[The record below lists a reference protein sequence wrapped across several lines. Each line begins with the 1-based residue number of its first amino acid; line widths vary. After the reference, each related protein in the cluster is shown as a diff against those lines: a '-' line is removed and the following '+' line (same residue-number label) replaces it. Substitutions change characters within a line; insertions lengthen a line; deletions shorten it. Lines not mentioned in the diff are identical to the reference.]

1 MEMDLG
7 PMIME
12 MYFYWSNKVV
22 FLLSKWE
29 TTNSGQYVACLLAS
43 FLVAVFVEFLSS
55 LKIKNDLVHMLIY
68 ATRLFFSYMLMFVL
82 MTYNGG
88 LFIAVMLGYTVG
100 YFLTGFSDVKFETRK
115 NPMIGSNTMF

>member
-1 MEMDLG
+1 MG

-22 FLLSKWE
+22 FLLSNWE
-29 TTNSGQYVACLLAS
+29 TTNSGQYFACLLAS

-68 ATRLFFSYMLMFVL
+68 ATRLFFSYMLMLVL
-82 MTYNGG
+82 MTFNGG

-100 YFLTGFSDVKFETRK
+100 YFLTGFGDVKFETRK